1 MTPTTTDPLTLLP
14 PTHTATCFFL
24 GLLFASFPYDY
35 NVIWSSPALDP
46 NAAAGSDPREPFYL
60 LLETHLKFLHSSP
73 PVISRILH
81 IVIGTGL
88 LGFLMKLY
96 KPSEANIL
104 FDGASLAL
112 YTCAIIVYI
121 TNIVKG
127 LRIVSAGTYGQV
139 DAMDGEEL
147 EAVAAGQGQAQGQGQ
162 YIGREDSLK
171 VLAASNTILALVL
184 VGVLVLQAGQW
195 YAQKKEAAEI
205 AEMDRVRDEKK
216 RDKAQAHA
224 HAGKGDKKKQ

>member
-1 MTPTTTDPLTLLP
+1 
-14 PTHTATCFFL
+14 
-24 GLLFASFPYDY
+24 
-35 NVIWSSPALDP
+35 
-46 NAAAGSDPREPFYL
+46 
-60 LLETHLKFLHSSP
+60 
-73 PVISRILH
+73 
-81 IVIGTGL
+81 
-88 LGFLMKLY
+88 MKLY